1 MAGVRD
7 DDLRGM
13 GPWPSG
19 INNLAKEGRL
29 PTDETG
35 RAVGLREADNLD
47 IDRAGFVSRRGGS
60 DRFFTGDLSHSL
72 WSHDDL
78 EFGLF
83 ADAGALHAVLPDGSI
98 EALDVGVGQLPLS
111 YDLFGD
117 RVLFCNAM
125 VSGMVGLDL
134 QPRAWAPEQPPGQ
147 PQLAAVAGFAL
158 NPGQYQVGITFT
170 DALGRESG
178 NALAAAVVEV
188 AEGQGIQVS
197 QIPVPQSAET
207 LRVNVYLSDANDTVL
222 RLHSNLVAGTTT
234 LLIGAPAQGRAAM
247 TQFLTTMPPGR
258 IVRLLNGRQFVADG
272 RYLRWSPPMRYGL
285 TDRVRNVMRF
295 NDDID
300 LMEPVGRGTESA
312 GFFVAAGKRTY
323 WLGGADPANWNQ
335 PIAYG
340 HGAVPGSSI
349 VINADVLGFDSSA
362 PVAFWLA
369 RNGRFVVGMPGGQV
383 VPLKRDEFVAQDADR
398 AAVLLREQGGI
409 RQLITA
415 LRAPRT
421 NSFAIAD
428 KPVAH
433 VIYDE
438 TTTP

>member
-1 MAGVRD
+1 MAVDDRALQGV
-7 DDLRGM
+7 
-13 GPWPSG
+13 GPWPAG
-19 INNLAKEGRL
+19 VNNLAKEGRL
-29 PTDETG
+29 PTNENG
-35 RAVGLREADNLD
+35 RPVALREADNLD
-47 IDRAGFVSRRGGS
+47 IDRAGYVSRRGGS
-60 DRFFTGDLSHSL
+60 DRFHTGDLSHSL
-72 WSHDDL
+72 WSHDEL

-83 ADAGALHAVLPDGSI
+83 ADAGALKVVHPDGSAD
-98 EALDVGVGQLPLS
+98 ALGVPVGQLPLS

-125 VSGMVGLDL
+125 VSGMVGVDL
-134 QPRAWAPEQPPGQ
+134 QPRAWAPEQPAGQ
-147 PQLAAVAGFAL
+147 PQLAAIAGFSL

-170 DALGRESG
+170 DVLGRESG
-178 NALAAAVVEV
+178 NALAAAVVDV

-197 QIPVPQSAET
+197 QIPVPQSVDT
-207 LRVNVYLSDANDTVL
+207 LRVNVYLSDANDVVL
-222 RLHSNLVAGTTT
+222 RLHSTMVAGTTS
-234 LLIGAPAQGRAAM
+234 LLIAAPAQGRAAM
-247 TQFLTTMPPGR
+247 TQFLTTMPPGQ

-285 TDRVRNVMRF
+285 TERVRNVMRF
-295 NDDID
+295 NDDIT

-323 WLGGADPANWNQ
+323 WLGGADPANWGQ
-335 PIAYG
+335 PIAYS
-340 HGAVPGSSI
+340 HGAVPGSSV

-383 VPLKRDEFVAQDADR
+383 VPLKRDEFVAQDAER

-409 RQLITA
+409 SQLITA
-415 LRAPRT
+415 LRGPRV

-433 VIYDE
+433 VIYDG